1 MWEFT
6 GDYMGGVFFSCV
18 GRIQGAT
25 QPPTPSKYFEKLM
38 QYAPRDDFS
47 RLNICILSKGIGG
60 GGGGVP
66 LKGAV
71 F

>member
-6 GDYMGGVFFSCV
+6 GDYMGGVGFFSCV
-18 GRIQGAT
+18 GRIQGGGGGNA
-25 QPPTPSKYFEKLM
+25 PKYFEKFM
-38 QYAPRDDFS
+38 QYALRDDFS
-47 RLNICILSKGIGG
+47 RLKFCILSKGIFW
-60 GGGGVP
+60 GVP

>member
-6 GDYMGGVFFSCV
+6 GDYMGGVGFFFLCRKDP
-18 GRIQGAT
+18 GGNTA
-25 QPPTPSKYFEKLM
+25 PSKYFEKLM
-38 QYAPRDDFS
+38 QYALRDDFS
-47 RLNICILSKGIGG
+47 RLNFCILSKGIW
-60 GGGGVP
+60 GVP